1 MRQDCS
7 GRESAKY
14 YGVGSTLQKEVISLT
29 ERMATLTVAFGLVIV
44 FATAHPVLDPDMWW
58 HLAVGDAILQ
68 HRSVYFVDPLSFTNP
83 KVWVNSQWLTEAVF
97 AAIYR
102 RVGVVGLEVLA
113 LVLKVATFLL
123 VFKAMNAP
131 PLTKV
136 WVTVLFAF
144 GALPLIGGV
153 RPQLL
158 SFLFLAWL
166 TLTIH
171 RYRQKPEMCV
181 QGAECEVQNHGEV
194 KTNLSLRTIFRTS
207 HTAPC
212 TFPLLFALWSNA
224 HSFYPIAFA
233 LILLAILA
241 DYLNERKGVRDEGR
255 GTMTEQRPV
264 LGSVWRRQMALA
276 LILSAVAV
284 MVTPFGWHSLK
295 QVLVNIVQ
303 SSQLPIEEWKP
314 AIAMRHPLVLIWAFL
329 LLLWLFCLAWSP
341 KRPDALELLWGAFA
355 TLSALTGVRMIV
367 LWCIVLAPFVGE
379 HLGQW
384 ISQIAQETSERRQPP
399 VPVWLPSVTLTL
411 IAFLA
416 GLILALRFNPSEFIK
431 RERKEYPQ
439 RAVAWLKGAG
449 LRGNC
454 LTRYD
459 WGGYVAWQLKGQV
472 KVFVDGRADFYPPKV
487 MNDFITAYF
496 GKANW
501 RNVLDRYGVTMVIA
515 PPDAPISNLLSM
527 HASGWRCVY
536 RDKGAVVFIRRILA
550 TSQPNQPAK
559 PQKANGQTELMLPL
573 TSAVQ

>member
-1 MRQDCS
+1 M
-7 GRESAKY
+7 
-14 YGVGSTLQKEVISLT
+14 TSLT
-29 ERMATLTVAFGLVIV
+29 ERMATLTVTFGLVIV

-58 HLAVGDAILQ
+58 HLAVGEAILQ
-68 HRSVYFVDPLSFTNP
+68 HHSVHFIDPLSFTNP
-83 KVWVNSQWLTEAVF
+83 KVWVNSQWLAEAVF
-97 AAIYR
+97 AALYR
-102 RVGVVGLEVLA
+102 RLGIWGLEVLA
-113 LVLKVATFLL
+113 LLLKVAAFLL
-123 VFKAMNAP
+123 VFKATNAP

-144 GALPLIGGV
+144 GALPVIGGA

-166 TLTIH
+166 TLIIH
-171 RYRQKPEMCV
+171 RYRQKPEMWV
-181 QGAECEVQNHGEV
+181 RGAECEVQSHSEA
-194 KTNLSLRTIFRTS
+194 KTNLSFRSIFRTS
-207 HTAPC
+207 HTALR
-212 TFPLLFALWSNA
+212 TLPLLFALWSNT
-224 HSFYPIAFA
+224 HSFYPIAFV
-233 LILLAILA
+233 LILLAIAA
-241 DYLNERKGVRDEGR
+241 DYLNDRKGARDEGR

-276 LILSAVAV
+276 LILSVVAV
-284 MVTPFGWHSLK
+284 MVTPFGWHSPK

-329 LLLWLFCLAWSP
+329 LLLWIFCLAWSP

-355 TLSALTGVRMIV
+355 TLSALMGVRMIV

-384 ISQIAQETSERRQPP
+384 ISQTAQETTKHRQSS
-399 VPVWLPSVTLTL
+399 VPVWLPSLTLTF

-416 GLILALRFNPSEFIK
+416 GLVLALRFKPSEFIK
-431 RERKEYPQ
+431 REQKEYPQ
-439 RAVAWLKGAG
+439 KAVAWLKGAG

-459 WGGYVAWQLKGQV
+459 WGGYLAWQLRGQV
-472 KVFVDGRADFYPPKV
+472 KVFVDGRADFYPPKI
-487 MNDFITAYF
+487 MNDFIAAYF

-501 RNVLDRYGVTMVIA
+501 RSVLDRYGVTMVIA

-536 RDKGAVVFIRRILA
+536 RDRVAVVFIRRALA
-550 TSQPNQPAK
+550 TFQPNQPTK
-559 PQKANGQTELMLPL
+559 LQTANGQTELTLPL

>member
-1 MRQDCS
+1 
-7 GRESAKY
+7 
-14 YGVGSTLQKEVISLT
+14 
-29 ERMATLTVAFGLVIV
+29 MATLTVTFGLVIV
-44 FATAHPVLDPDMWW
+44 FAMAHPVLDPDMWW

-68 HRSVYFVDPLSFTNP
+68 HRSVHFVDPLSFTNP
-83 KVWVNSQWLTEAVF
+83 KVWVNSQWLAEAVF
-97 AAIYR
+97 AALYR
-102 RVGVVGLEVLA
+102 RVGVWGLEVLA
-113 LVLKVATFLL
+113 LLLKVAAFLL

-144 GALPLIGGV
+144 GALPVMGGV
-153 RPQLL
+153 RPQLF

-171 RYRQKPEMCV
+171 QYRRKPEMWV
-181 QGAECEVQNHGEV
+181 QGAECEVQSHSEV

-207 HTAPC
+207 HTALR
-212 TFPLLFALWSNA
+212 TFPLLFALWSNT
-224 HSFYPIAFA
+224 HSFYPIAFV
-233 LILLAILA
+233 LILLAIIA
-241 DYLNERKGVRDEGR
+241 DYLNERRGARDGGR
-255 GTMTEQRPV
+255 GTGFGGQPM
-264 LGSVWRRQMALA
+264 LGSDWRKQMALA

-284 MVTPFGWHSLK
+284 MVTPFGWHSPK

-341 KRPDALELLWGAFA
+341 KRADALELLWGAFA

-384 ISQIAQETSERRQPP
+384 ISQETSKRRQFA

-416 GLILALRFNPSEFIK
+416 GLILAVRFNPSEFVK
-431 RERKEYPQ
+431 REQKEYPQ
-439 RAVAWLKGAG
+439 KAIAWLKGSG

-459 WGGYVAWQLKGQV
+459 WGGYVAWHLKGQV

-487 MNDFITAYF
+487 MRDFIAAYF

-536 RDKGAVVFIRRILA
+536 KDKVAVVFIRRALA
-550 TSQPNQPAK
+550 TSQPNQPTKLRRAS
-559 PQKANGQTELMLPL
+559 GRTESALPL
-573 TSAVQ
+573 TSAIQ

>member
-1 MRQDCS
+1 
-7 GRESAKY
+7 
-14 YGVGSTLQKEVISLT
+14 
-29 ERMATLTVAFGLVIV
+29 MATLIAVIGLVIV

-97 AAIYR
+97 AALHR
-102 RVGVVGLEVLA
+102 RVGVVGLEFLA

-144 GALPLIGGV
+144 GALPVMGGM

-158 SFLFLAWL
+158 SFLFLAWM

-171 RYRQKPEMCV
+171 RNSFRTPHF
-181 QGAECEVQNHGEV
+181 A
-194 KTNLSLRTIFRTS
+194 LRTPNPALF
-207 HTAPC
+207 
-212 TFPLLFALWSNA
+212 TFPLLFALWSNT
-224 HSFYPIAFA
+224 HSFYPVAFA
-233 LILLAILA
+233 LILLAIAA
-241 DYLNERKGVRDEGR
+241 DYLNERKGTRDKGQ
-255 GTMTEQRPV
+255 GTELSGQTV
-264 LGSVWRRQMALA
+264 LGLVWRRQMALA

-284 MVTPFGWHSLK
+284 MVTPFGWHSPK

-367 LWCIVLAPFVGE
+367 LWCIVLAPFIGE

-384 ISQIAQETSERRQPP
+384 ISQIAQETTKRRQPA
-399 VPVWLPSVTLTL
+399 VPVWLPSATLTL

-416 GLILALRFNPSEFIK
+416 GLILAVRFNPSEFVK
-431 RERKEYPQ
+431 REQKEYPQ
-439 RAVAWLKGAG
+439 KAIAWLKSAKV
-449 LRGNC
+449 RGNC

-459 WGGYVAWQLKGQV
+459 WGGYVVWQLKGQV

-487 MNDFITAYF
+487 MNDFIAAYF

-501 RNVLDRYGVTMVIA
+501 RSVLDRYGVTMVIT

-536 RDKGAVVFIRRILA
+536 KDKVAVVFIRRALA
-550 TSQPNQPAK
+550 TSQPN
-559 PQKANGQTELMLPL
+559 
-573 TSAVQ
+573 

>member
-1 MRQDCS
+1 
-7 GRESAKY
+7 
-14 YGVGSTLQKEVISLT
+14 
-29 ERMATLTVAFGLVIV
+29 MATLTVTFGLVIV
-44 FATAHPVLDPDMWW
+44 FAMAHPVLDPDMWW

-68 HRSVYFVDPLSFTNP
+68 HRSVHFVDPLSFTNP
-83 KVWVNSQWLTEAVF
+83 KVWVNSQWLAEVVF
-97 AAIYR
+97 AALHR
-102 RVGVVGLEVLA
+102 RVGIWGLEVLA
-113 LVLKVATFLL
+113 LLLKVAAFLL

-144 GALPLIGGV
+144 GALPVMGGV

-171 RYRQKPEMCV
+171 R
-181 QGAECEVQNHGEV
+181 
-194 KTNLSLRTIFRTS
+194 TSLRTS
-207 HTAPC
+207 HPAPC
-212 TFPLLFALWSNA
+212 SQHLSLFAFPLLFALWSNT
-224 HSFYPIAFA
+224 HSFYPIAFV
-233 LILLAILA
+233 LILLAIIA
-241 DYLNERKGVRDEGR
+241 DYLNERRGARDGGR
-255 GTMTEQRPV
+255 GTGFGGQPM
-264 LGSVWRRQMALA
+264 LGSDWRKQMALA

-284 MVTPFGWHSLK
+284 MVTPFGWHSPK

-341 KRPDALELLWGAFA
+341 KRADALELLWGAFA

-384 ISQIAQETSERRQPP
+384 ISQETSKRRQFA

-416 GLILALRFNPSEFIK
+416 GLILAVRFNPSEFVK
-431 RERKEYPQ
+431 REQKEYPQ
-439 RAVAWLKGAG
+439 KAIAWLKGSG

-459 WGGYVAWQLKGQV
+459 WGGYVACHLKGQV

-487 MNDFITAYF
+487 MRDFIAAYF

-536 RDKGAVVFIRRILA
+536 RDKVAVVFIRRALA
-550 TSQPNQPAK
+550 TSQPNQPTKLRRAS
-559 PQKANGQTELMLPL
+559 GRTESALPL
-573 TSAVQ
+573 TSAIQ

>member
-1 MRQDCS
+1 
-7 GRESAKY
+7 
-14 YGVGSTLQKEVISLT
+14 
-29 ERMATLTVAFGLVIV
+29 MATLTVTFGLVIV
-44 FATAHPVLDPDMWW
+44 FAMAHPVLDPDMWW

-68 HRSVYFVDPLSFTNP
+68 HRSVHFVDPLSFTNP
-83 KVWVNSQWLTEAVF
+83 KVWVNSQWLAEAVF
-97 AAIYR
+97 AALYR
-102 RVGVVGLEVLA
+102 RVGIWGLEVLA
-113 LVLKVATFLL
+113 LLLKVAAFLL

-144 GALPLIGGV
+144 GALPVMGGV
-153 RPQLL
+153 RPQLF

-171 RYRQKPEMCV
+171 R
-181 QGAECEVQNHGEV
+181 
-194 KTNLSLRTIFRTS
+194 TSLRTS
-207 HTAPC
+207 HPSPC
-212 TFPLLFALWSNA
+212 SQHLSLFAFPLLFALWSNT

-233 LILLAILA
+233 LILLAIIA
-241 DYLNERKGVRDEGR
+241 DYLNERKGTRDKGQ
-255 GTMTEQRPV
+255 GTELSGQTV
-264 LGSVWRRQMALA
+264 LGSVWRRQMAFA

-284 MVTPFGWHSLK
+284 MVTPFGWHSPK

-341 KRPDALELLWGAFA
+341 KRADALELLWGAFA

-384 ISQIAQETSERRQPP
+384 ISQTAQETSKRHQFA

-416 GLILALRFNPSEFIK
+416 GLILAVRFNPSEFVK
-431 RERKEYPQ
+431 REQKEYPQ
-439 RAVAWLKGAG
+439 KAIAWLKGSG

-459 WGGYVAWQLKGQV
+459 WGGYLAWQLMGQV

-487 MNDFITAYF
+487 MKDFIAAYF

-527 HASGWRCVY
+527 QASGWRCVY
-536 RDKGAVVFIRRILA
+536 RDKVAVVFIRRALA
-550 TSQPNQPAK
+550 TSQPNQPTKLRRAS
-559 PQKANGQTELMLPL
+559 GRTESALPL
-573 TSAVQ
+573 TSAIQ

>member
-1 MRQDCS
+1 
-7 GRESAKY
+7 
-14 YGVGSTLQKEVISLT
+14 
-29 ERMATLTVAFGLVIV
+29 MATLTVILGLVIV

-68 HRSVYFVDPLSFTNP
+68 HRSVHFVDTLSFTNP
-83 KVWVNSQWLTEAVF
+83 KVWVNSQWLTEAIF
-97 AAIYR
+97 AALYR

-123 VFKAMNAP
+123 VFKAINAP

-144 GALPLIGGV
+144 GALPVMGGV

-171 RYRQKPEMCV
+171 RYRQKPEMWV
-181 QGAECEVQNHGEV
+181 QGAECEVQNHGER
-194 KTNLSLRTIFRTS
+194 NLNPSTRTMHTALSTVFRTS
-207 HTAPC
+207 HT
-212 TFPLLFALWSNA
+212 TLRTLPLLFALWSNM

-241 DYLNERKGVRDEGR
+241 DYLNERKGVRGKGR
-255 GTMTEQRPV
+255 GTMIEQRPV
-264 LGSVWRRQMALA
+264 LGSVWRRQMALV

-284 MVTPFGWHSLK
+284 MVTPFGWHSPK

-314 AIAMRHPLVLIWAFL
+314 AIAMRHPLVMIWAFL

-384 ISQIAQETSERRQPP
+384 ISQTAQETSKRRQPA

-411 IAFLA
+411 IAFLV
-416 GLILALRFNPSEFIK
+416 GLIFAVRFNPSEFVK
-431 RERKEYPQ
+431 REQKEYPQ
-439 RAVAWLKGAG
+439 RAVAWIEGAKLK
-449 LRGNC
+449 GNC

-487 MNDFITAYF
+487 MNDFIAAYF

-501 RNVLDRYGVTMVIA
+501 RSVLDKYGVTMVIA

-536 RDKGAVVFIRRILA
+536 RDKVAVVFIRRALA
-550 TSQPNQPAK
+550 TF
-559 PQKANGQTELMLPL
+559 
-573 TSAVQ
+573 

>member
-1 MRQDCS
+1 MS
-7 GRESAKY
+7 
-14 YGVGSTLQKEVISLT
+14 
-29 ERMATLTVAFGLVIV
+29 TLTVAFGLVIV

-58 HLAVGDAILQ
+58 HLAVGDAIFQ
-68 HRSVYFVDPLSFTNP
+68 HRSVHFVDPLSFTNP
-83 KVWVNSQWLTEAVF
+83 KVWVNSQWLSEAIF
-97 AAIYR
+97 AALYR

-136 WVTVLFAF
+136 WVTLLFAS
-144 GALPLIGGV
+144 GALPVMGGV

-171 RYRQKPEMCV
+171 RYRQKPKMWV
-181 QGAECEVQNHGEV
+181 QGAECEMQSHSEA
-194 KTNLSLRTIFRTS
+194 KTDFLFRSVFRTS
-207 HTAPC
+207 HTAL
-212 TFPLLFALWSNA
+212 FALPLLFALWSNT
-224 HSFYPIAFA
+224 HSFYPIAFV

-241 DYLNERKGVRDEGR
+241 DYLNERRGARDRGR
-255 GTMTEQRPV
+255 RTGFGGQTI

-276 LILSAVAV
+276 LILSAVV
-284 MVTPFGWHSLK
+284 VIVTPFGWHSPK
-295 QVLVNIVQ
+295 QVIVNIVQ

-314 AIAMRHPLVLIWAFL
+314 AIAMRHPLVMIWAFL

-341 KRPDALELLWGAFA
+341 KRPDVLELLWGAFA

-367 LWCIVLAPFVGE
+367 LWSIVLAPFVGE

-384 ISQIAQETSERRQPP
+384 ISQTAQETSKRRQPA

-416 GLILALRFNPSEFIK
+416 GLILAMRFNLSEFVK
-431 RERKEYPQ
+431 REQKEYPQ
-439 RAVAWLKGAG
+439 KAVAWLKSAG

-459 WGGYVAWQLKGQV
+459 WGGYLAWQLKGKV

-487 MNDFITAYF
+487 MNDFIAAYF

-501 RNVLDRYGVTMVIA
+501 RSVLDKYGVTMVIA

-536 RDKGAVVFIRRILA
+536 RDKVAVVFIRRALA
-550 TSQPNQPAK
+550 TFQQNQLTK
-559 PQKANGQTELMLPL
+559 LQTANGRTELTLPL

>member
-1 MRQDCS
+1 
-7 GRESAKY
+7 
-14 YGVGSTLQKEVISLT
+14 
-29 ERMATLTVAFGLVIV
+29 MATLIVALSLVIV
-44 FATAHPVLDPDMWW
+44 FATAHPILDPDMWW
-58 HLAVGDAILQ
+58 HLAVGEAILQ
-68 HRSVYFVDPLSFTNP
+68 NRSVYFVDPLSFTNP

-97 AAIYR
+97 AALYLRAGIL
-102 RVGVVGLEVLA
+102 GLEVLA

-123 VFKAMNAP
+123 VFKAINAP

-144 GALPLIGGV
+144 GALPLIGGA

-166 TLTIH
+166 TLTIQRSSFSISH
-171 RYRQKPEMCV
+171 LATCIVSHTP
-181 QGAECEVQNHGEV
+181 HF
-194 KTNLSLRTIFRTS
+194 SLRTPHPALF
-207 HTAPC
+207 A
-212 TFPLLFALWSNA
+212 FPLLFALWSNT

-233 LILLAILA
+233 LILLAIVA
-241 DYLNERKGVRDEGR
+241 DYLNERKGTR
-255 GTMTEQRPV
+255 GKGQGTELSRQPV
-264 LGSVWRRQMALA
+264 LGSDWRKQMAFA
-276 LILSAVAV
+276 LILSAIAV
-284 MVTPFGWHSLK
+284 MVTPFGWHSPK

-314 AIAMRHPLVLIWAFL
+314 AIAMRHPLVMIWAFL

-379 HLGQW
+379 HLGKW
-384 ISQIAQETSERRQPP
+384 ISQIAQETAKRRQPA
-399 VPVWLPSVTLTL
+399 VPFWLPSVTLTF

-416 GLILALRFNPSEFIK
+416 GLILALRFNPSEFVK
-431 RERKEYPQ
+431 HEQREYPQ
-439 RAVAWLKGAG
+439 RAVTWLKGAG

-487 MNDFITAYF
+487 MNDFIAAYF
-496 GKANW
+496 GKADW
-501 RNVLDRYGVTMVIA
+501 RNVLDRNGVTMVIA

-536 RDKGAVVFIRRILA
+536 RDKVAVVFIRCALA
-550 TSQPNQPAK
+550 TSQPNRLTK
-559 PQKANGQTELMLPL
+559 PQRANERTGSTLPL